1 MDAATYDRLVDAILA
16 SATLDPRGLPI
27 RVDQPGFSGTD
38 AFFEAQG
45 RFHIFRTCNTWVGA
59 MLRQAGLPFGTWTPL
74 PLSVRIA
81 QARLT
86 GN

>member
-27 RVDQPGFSGTD
+27 RVDHPGFSGTD

-59 MLRQAGLPFGTWTPL
+59 MLRQAGLPFGAWTPL